1 MTPTKKRPAPFPIES
16 EEEDLYPS
24 RPHTPREEDGF
35 NEQPASGGVIG
46 GTRGAQEYGIEGEIA
61 EEEEHQRAEAVSID
75 REGCGGLSQFSAGG
89 VEALIAKSEA
99 SEDLISDVLPE
110 SGKELESLLNE
121 RLRTHP
127 ALSSAHISVRIT
139 PAQEILLSGE
149 VHSEAERLLAV
160 EITEAIAPALAVV
173 TDLHLP
179 VQRRW

>member
-1 MTPTKKRPAPFPIES
+1 
-16 EEEDLYPS
+16 
-24 RPHTPREEDGF
+24 
-35 NEQPASGGVIG
+35 
-46 GTRGAQEYGIEGEIA
+46 
-61 EEEEHQRAEAVSID
+61 
-75 REGCGGLSQFSAGG
+75 

-127 ALSSAHISVRIT
+127 ALSSAQISVRIT

-173 TDLHLP
+173 ADLHLP
-179 VQRRW
+179 MQRRW